1 MSALLWL
8 LVEVVALSQL
18 LWWFLELDAVLLKE
32 YYAQVVVVV
41 GSEKNNSKTCEF
53 KIQPFLIA
61 IIMQKQNET
70 TNLAECAGNS
80 RNVIQSYILHVFLSV
95 LGLSYPPL

>member
-1 MSALLWL
+1 M
-8 LVEVVALSQL
+8 
-18 LWWFLELDAVLLKE
+18 
-32 YYAQVVVVV
+32 V

-61 IIMQKQNET
+61 IIMQKQNEA
-70 TNLAECAGNS
+70 TNLAECVGNS
-80 RNVIQSYILHVFLSV
+80 RNVTQSYILHVFSSV